1 MSNNP
6 HVLIVGAGF
15 GGLGVAE
22 ELAHVPVDV
31 TLIDRHNY
39 HTFQPLL
46 YQVATSLLNAEDV
59 GAPVRSLFRHQDNV
73 TFRMA
78 TVTGVDIPSHRIQL
92 EDGNQIAY
100 DYLVLAGGATVN
112 YFNTPGAA
120 EHAFPLYTLMNAVT
134 LRNKILER
142 FEAADR
148 DSALIEDGVLNFVI
162 VGSGPTGVEIAGAL
176 SDLFYNLLPRDYH
189 QLATERPRVIIVE
202 KGKEVLAPFKDNLRK
217 YAKEE
222 LEERRVEVR
231 LGETVA
237 EVGPTFVRLKSGEEI
252 KTHTLIWA
260 AGVKANPLADNLGL
274 PQGPGARVRLTPD
287 LSVPDHPEIFVVGD
301 MGEVASEGKLL
312 PQLGSVA
319 MQSGEHVGRQI
330 ARRIAGEETQAFK
343 YWDKGFMATIGRGSA
358 VVEFPN
364 QRTLHGPLAY
374 FAWLGVHLALLN
386 GTRNRIETLWNWGW
400 SALTHDRAAR
410 IIIEREEE
418 TQSVTQSGAGGV
430 TPVPRSGDL
439 GASGCNGPLAELG

>member
-1 MSNNP
+1 MSNTP
-6 HVLIVGAGF
+6 HVAIVGAGF

-22 ELAHVPVDV
+22 QLDHVPVEV

-39 HTFQPLL
+39 HTFQLLL

-59 GAPVRSLFRHQDNV
+59 GALVRSMFRHQDNV

-78 TVTGVDIPSHRIQL
+78 TVTRIDAAGHKIQL
-92 EDGNQIAY
+92 EDGKPISY

-120 EHAFPLYTLMNAVT
+120 EHAFPLYTLTNAVK
-134 LRNKILER
+134 LRNRILER

-148 DSALIEDGVLNFVI
+148 DPALIEDGALNFVI
-162 VGSGPTGVEIAGAL
+162 VGAGPTGVETAGAL

-189 QLATERPRVIIVE
+189 DLGTEKARVILVE
-202 KGKEVLAPFKDNLRK
+202 MGKEVLAPFKDNLRA
-217 YAKEE
+217 YAKQE
-222 LEERRVEVR
+222 LVRRRVEVR
-231 LGETVA
+231 LEQAVA
-237 EVGPTFVRLKSGEEI
+237 EVGRTSVRLKSGEEI
-252 KTHTLIWA
+252 KAHTLIWA
-260 AGVKANPLADNLGL
+260 AGVRANPLADMLGS
-274 PQGPGARVRLTPD
+274 PQGRGGRIKLNPD

-301 MGEVASEGKLL
+301 MGEVASDGKVL

-330 ARRIAGEETQAFK
+330 ARRIHGDAGQPLK

-358 VVEFPN
+358 VVELPN
-364 QRTLHGPLAY
+364 KLTLHGPLAY
-374 FAWLGVHLALLN
+374 FAWLGVHLALLS
-386 GTRNRIETLWNWGW
+386 GMRNRIETLWNWGW

-410 IIIEREEE
+410 IIIEGKDDEVKI
-418 TQSVTQSGAGGV
+418 T
-430 TPVPRSGDL
+430 
-439 GASGCNGPLAELG
+439 

>member
-1 MSNNP
+1 MGDRP
-6 HVLIVGAGF
+6 HVAIVGAGF

-22 ELAHVPVDV
+22 QLGHVPVEV
-31 TLIDRHNY
+31 TLIDQHNY

-59 GAPVRSLFRHQDNV
+59 GAPVRGMFRHQDNV

-78 TVTGVDIPSHRIQL
+78 TVTGVDAAGQKIQL
-92 EDGNQIAY
+92 EDGKQIPY

-120 EHAFPLYTLMNAVT
+120 EHAFPLYTLANAVK
-134 LRNKILER
+134 LRNRILER

-148 DSALIEDGVLNFVI
+148 NPALIEDGALNFVI
-162 VGSGPTGVEIAGAL
+162 VGAGPTGVETAGAL

-189 QLATERPRVIIVE
+189 DLATEKARVILVE
-202 KGKEVLAPFKDNLRK
+202 MGKEVLAPFKDNLRT
-217 YAKEE
+217 YAKQE
-222 LEERRVEVR
+222 LELRRVEVR
-231 LGETVA
+231 LEQAVA
-237 EVGPTFVRLKSGEEI
+237 EVGGTFVRLKSGEEI
-252 KTHTLIWA
+252 KAHTLIWA
-260 AGVKANPLADNLGL
+260 AGVRANPLADMLGS
-274 PQGPGARVRLTPD
+274 PQGRGGRIKLNPD

-301 MGEVASEGKLL
+301 MGEVASDGKVL

-330 ARRIAGEETQAFK
+330 ARRLHGDPGQPFK
-343 YWDKGFMATIGRGSA
+343 YWDKGFMATIGRGAA

-364 QRTLHGPLAY
+364 KRTLDGPLAY
-374 FAWLGVHLALLN
+374 FAWLGVHLALLS
-386 GTRNRIETLWNWGW
+386 GIRNRIETLWNWGW

-410 IIIEREEE
+410 IIIE
-418 TQSVTQSGAGGV
+418 SK
-430 TPVPRSGDL
+430 DD
-439 GASGCNGPLAELG
+439 ELKT

>member
-1 MSNNP
+1 MSSTR
-6 HVLIVGAGF
+6 HVAIVGAGF

-22 ELAHVPVDV
+22 QLGHVPVEV

-59 GAPVRSLFRHQDNV
+59 GAPVRGMFRHQDNV

-78 TVTGVDIPSHRIQL
+78 TVTGVDAAGQKIQL
-92 EDGNQIAY
+92 EDGKQIPY

-120 EHAFPLYTLMNAVT
+120 EHAFPLYTLANAVK
-134 LRNKILER
+134 LRNRILER

-148 DSALIEDGVLNFVI
+148 NPALIEDGALNFVI
-162 VGSGPTGVEIAGAL
+162 VGAGPTGVETAGAL

-189 QLATERPRVIIVE
+189 DLATEKARVILVE
-202 KGKEVLAPFKDNLRK
+202 MGKEVLAPFKDNLRT
-217 YAKEE
+217 YAKQE
-222 LEERRVEVR
+222 LEQRRVEVR
-231 LGETVA
+231 LEQAVA
-237 EVGPTFVRLKSGEEI
+237 EVGGTFVRLKSGEEI
-252 KTHTLIWA
+252 KAHTLIWA
-260 AGVKANPLADNLGL
+260 AGVRANPLADMLGS
-274 PQGPGARVRLTPD
+274 PQGRGGRIKLNPD

-301 MGEVASEGKLL
+301 MGEVASDGKVL

-330 ARRIAGEETQAFK
+330 ARRLHGDPGQPFK
-343 YWDKGFMATIGRGSA
+343 YWDKGFMATIGRGAA

-364 QRTLHGPLAY
+364 KRTLDGPLAY
-374 FAWLGVHLALLN
+374 FAWLGVHLALLS
-386 GTRNRIETLWNWGW
+386 GIRNRIETLWNWGW

-410 IIIEREEE
+410 IIIE
-418 TQSVTQSGAGGV
+418 SK
-430 TPVPRSGDL
+430 DD
-439 GASGCNGPLAELG
+439 ELKT

>member
-1 MSNNP
+1 MSNRR
-6 HVLIVGAGF
+6 HVAIVGAGF

-22 ELAHVPVDV
+22 QLGHVPVEV

-59 GAPVRSLFRHQDNV
+59 GAPVRSIFRHQNNV

-78 TVTGVDIPSHRIQL
+78 TVTGIDAAAHNIQL
-92 EDGNQIAY
+92 DGGQQISY

-120 EHAFPLYTLMNAVT
+120 QHAFPLYTLTNAVK
-134 LRNKILER
+134 LRNRILER

-148 DSALIEDGVLNFVI
+148 DPALIEDGALNFVI
-162 VGSGPTGVEIAGAL
+162 IGAGPTGVETAGAL
-176 SDLFYNLLPRDYH
+176 SDFFYNLLPHDYH
-189 QLATERPRVIIVE
+189 QLATEKARVIIVE
-202 KGKEVLAPFKDNLRK
+202 MLKEVLAPFKDNLRS

-222 LEERRVEVR
+222 LERRRVELR
-231 LGETVA
+231 LGEAVA
-237 EVGPTFVRLKSGEEI
+237 EVGPTFVRLKSGEQI
-252 KTHTLIWA
+252 KAHTLIWA
-260 AGVKANPLADNLGL
+260 AGVRANPLADMLGA
-274 PQGPGARVRLTPD
+274 PQGRGGRIKLNPD

-301 MGEVASEGKLL
+301 MGEVVSDGKVL

-319 MQSGEHVGRQI
+319 MQSGEHVARQI
-330 ARRIAGEETQAFK
+330 ARRLQGEPGQPFK
-343 YWDKGFMATIGRGSA
+343 YWDKGFMATIGRDAA

-364 QRTLHGPLAY
+364 ARTLHGPLAY
-374 FAWLGVHLALLN
+374 FAWLGVHLVLLS
-386 GTRNRIETLWNWGW
+386 GMRNRIETLWNWGW

-410 IIIEREEE
+410 IIIESADDEVK
-418 TQSVTQSGAGGV
+418 Q
-430 TPVPRSGDL
+430 
-439 GASGCNGPLAELG
+439 AS

>member
-1 MSNNP
+1 MSNTL
-6 HVLIVGAGF
+6 HVVIVGAGF

-22 ELAHVPVDV
+22 QLAHVPVEV
-31 TLIDRHNY
+31 TLIDQHDY

-59 GAPVRSLFRHQDNV
+59 GAPIRGLFRHQDNV
-73 TFRMA
+73 TFHMA
-78 TVTGVDIPSHRIQL
+78 TVTQVDMPGHKIQL
-92 EDGNQIAY
+92 SDGKHVSY

-120 EHAFPLYTLMNAVT
+120 EHAFPLYTLMNAVK
-134 LRNKILER
+134 LRNRILER

-148 DSALIEDGVLNFVI
+148 DPTLIEDGALNFVI
-162 VGSGPTGVEIAGAL
+162 VGAGPTGVETAGAL

-189 QLATERPRVIIVE
+189 QLATEKARVIIVE
-202 KGKEVLAPFKDNLRK
+202 MGKEVLAPFKDNLRS

-222 LEERRVEVR
+222 LERRRVEVR
-231 LGETVA
+231 LGEAVA

-252 KTHTLIWA
+252 QAHTLIWA
-260 AGVKANPLADNLGL
+260 AGVRANPLADLLGL
-274 PQGPGARVRLTPD
+274 PQGRGGRVKLNPD

-301 MGEVASEGKLL
+301 MGEVASDGEVL

-330 ARRIAGEETQAFK
+330 ARRLAGEPGQPFK
-343 YWDKGFMATIGRGSA
+343 YWDKGFMATIGRGAA
-358 VVEFPN
+358 VVELPN
-364 QRTLHGPLAY
+364 KLTLHGPLAY
-374 FAWLGVHLALLN
+374 FAWLGVHLALLS
-386 GTRNRIETLWNWGW
+386 GMRNRIETLWNWGW

-410 IIIEREEE
+410 IIIESKDDE
-418 TQSVTQSGAGGV
+418 VKN
-430 TPVPRSGDL
+430 P
-439 GASGCNGPLAELG
+439 

>member
-1 MSNNP
+1 MSNTL
-6 HVLIVGAGF
+6 HVVIVGAGF

-22 ELAHVPVDV
+22 QLAHVPVEV
-31 TLIDRHNY
+31 TLIDQHDY

-59 GAPVRSLFRHQDNV
+59 GAPIRGLFRHQDNV
-73 TFRMA
+73 TFHMA
-78 TVTGVDIPSHRIQL
+78 TVTQVDMPGHKIQL
-92 EDGNQIAY
+92 SDGRHVSY

-120 EHAFPLYTLMNAVT
+120 EHALPLYTLMNAVK
-134 LRNKILER
+134 LRSRILER

-148 DSALIEDGVLNFVI
+148 DPTLIKEGALNFVI
-162 VGSGPTGVEIAGAL
+162 VGAGPTGVETAGAL

-189 QLATERPRVIIVE
+189 QLATEKARVIIVE
-202 KGKEVLAPFKDNLRK
+202 RGKEVLAPFKDNLRS

-222 LEERRVEVR
+222 LERRRVEVR
-231 LGETVA
+231 LGEAVA

-252 KTHTLIWA
+252 QAHTLIWA
-260 AGVKANPLADNLGL
+260 AGVRANPLADLLGL
-274 PQGPGARVRLTPD
+274 PQGRGGRVKLNPD

-301 MGEVASEGKLL
+301 MGEVASEGEVL

-330 ARRIAGEETQAFK
+330 ARRLAGELGQPFK
-343 YWDKGFMATIGRGSA
+343 YWDKGFMATIGRGAA
-358 VVEFPN
+358 VVELPSKL
-364 QRTLHGPLAY
+364 TLHGPLAY
-374 FAWLGVHLALLN
+374 FAWLGVHLALLS
-386 GTRNRIETLWNWGW
+386 GMRNRIETLWNWGW

-410 IIIEREEE
+410 IIIE
-418 TQSVTQSGAGGV
+418 SK
-430 TPVPRSGDL
+430 DD
-439 GASGCNGPLAELG
+439 

>member
-1 MSNNP
+1 MSNTP
-6 HVLIVGAGF
+6 HVAIVGAGF

-22 ELAHVPVDV
+22 QLDHVPVEV

-59 GAPVRSLFRHQDNV
+59 GAPVRSMFRHQDNV

-78 TVTGVDIPSHRIQL
+78 TVTRIDAAGHKIQL
-92 EDGNQIAY
+92 EDGKPISY

-120 EHAFPLYTLMNAVT
+120 EHAFPLYTLTNAVK
-134 LRNKILER
+134 LRNRILER

-148 DSALIEDGVLNFVI
+148 DPALIEDGALNFVI
-162 VGSGPTGVEIAGAL
+162 VGAGPTGVETAGAL

-189 QLATERPRVIIVE
+189 DLGTEKARVILVE
-202 KGKEVLAPFKDNLRK
+202 MGKEVLAPFKDNLRA
-217 YAKEE
+217 YAKQE
-222 LEERRVEVR
+222 LVRRRVEVR
-231 LGETVA
+231 LEQAVA
-237 EVGPTFVRLKSGEEI
+237 EVGRTSVRLKSGEEI
-252 KTHTLIWA
+252 KAHTLIWA
-260 AGVKANPLADNLGL
+260 AGVRANPLADMLKS
-274 PQGPGARVRLTPD
+274 PQGRGGRIKLNPD

-301 MGEVASEGKLL
+301 MGEVASDGKVLS
-312 PQLGSVA
+312 QLGSVA

-330 ARRIAGEETQAFK
+330 ARRLQGEPAQPFK

-364 QRTLHGPLAY
+364 KRTLDGPLAY
-374 FAWLGVHLALLN
+374 FAWLGVHLALLS
-386 GTRNRIETLWNWGW
+386 GIRNRIETLWNWGW
-400 SALTHDRAAR
+400 SALTHERAAR
-410 IIIEREEE
+410 IIIE
-418 TQSVTQSGAGGV
+418 SK
-430 TPVPRSGDL
+430 DD
-439 GASGCNGPLAELG
+439 ELKIT

>member
-1 MSNNP
+1 MSNTL
-6 HVLIVGAGF
+6 HVVIVGAGF

-22 ELAHVPVDV
+22 QLAHVPVEV
-31 TLIDRHNY
+31 TLIDQHDY

-59 GAPVRSLFRHQDNV
+59 GAPIRGLFRHQDNV
-73 TFRMA
+73 TFHMA
-78 TVTGVDIPSHRIQL
+78 TVTQVDMPGHKIQL
-92 EDGNQIAY
+92 SDGKHVSY

-120 EHAFPLYTLMNAVT
+120 EHAFPLYTLMNAVK
-134 LRNKILER
+134 LRSRILER

-148 DSALIEDGVLNFVI
+148 DPTLIEEGALNFVI
-162 VGSGPTGVEIAGAL
+162 VGAGPTGVETAGAL

-189 QLATERPRVIIVE
+189 QLATEKARVIIVE
-202 KGKEVLAPFKDNLRK
+202 RGKEVLAPFKDNLRS

-222 LEERRVEVR
+222 LERRRVEVR
-231 LGETVA
+231 LGEAVA

-252 KTHTLIWA
+252 QAHTLIWA
-260 AGVKANPLADNLGL
+260 AGVRANPLADLLGL
-274 PQGPGARVRLTPD
+274 PQGRGGRVKLNPD

-301 MGEVASEGKLL
+301 MGEVASDGEVL

-330 ARRIAGEETQAFK
+330 ARRVAGEPGQPFK
-343 YWDKGFMATIGRGSA
+343 YWDKGFMATIGRGAA
-358 VVEFPN
+358 VVELPN
-364 QRTLHGPLAY
+364 KLTLHGPLAY
-374 FAWLGVHLALLN
+374 FAWLGVHLALLS
-386 GTRNRIETLWNWGW
+386 GMRNRIETLWNWGW

-410 IIIEREEE
+410 IIIESKDDE
-418 TQSVTQSGAGGV
+418 VKNA
-430 TPVPRSGDL
+430 
-439 GASGCNGPLAELG
+439 